1 MSEGDAKGGEP
12 LAQLVKPAEF
22 ALIKGVTRQTVATAM
37 KSRIAGAIVEQD
49 GKKLLDRELAL
60 ELWDRNTIKNNNAKL
75 GPAKPVA
82 AVRAEVAE
90 APPAKVS
97 NEQLRRLISELPE
110 DQIPEL
116 NESRARREHYQAEK
130 ARLEA
135 LQGRGELVTAE
146 DVKREAFA
154 LGRALRDQLMGI
166 PDRVASMVAATNDAR
181 QVHHLLTE
189 EIRVALRGLSDG

>member
-1 MSEGDAKGGEP
+1 MKGGEP

-37 KSRIAGAIVEQD
+37 KSRIAGAIVEKD
-49 GKKLLDRELAL
+49 GKKLLDRDLAL
-60 ELWDRNTIKNNNAKL
+60 ELWDRNTIKNNHAKL
-75 GPAKPVA
+75 GPAQVTVA
-82 AVRAEVAE
+82 PSQIAEVA
-90 APPAKVS
+90 PAKVS

-110 DQIPEL
+110 DAIPEL

-166 PDRVASMVAATNDAR
+166 PDRVASMVAATNDPR
-181 QVHHLLTE
+181 QVHQLLTE